1 MHLDVTAQMLLSEL
15 GYSKTETTLAQ
26 MQDIIDNT
34 RGFEK
39 FAKHIISLNEHLK
52 HMKAYIA
59 ISNSLN
65 YLKIK
70 CDDNDAPEILA
81 EFHEAVAHWSA
92 KYHVEVQKVKNKEV
106 YYIIGYQ
113 AKG

>member
-1 MHLDVTAQMLLSEL
+1 MHLDVTAEMLLSEL
-15 GYSKTETTLAQ
+15 GYSKTKATIAQ

-34 RGFEK
+34 RGFDK
-39 FAKHIISLNEHLK
+39 FAKHIISLNEQLK

-81 EFHEAVAHWSA
+81 EFHEAVAHWSS
-92 KYHVEVQKVKNKEV
+92 KYHVEIQKVKQKEV
-106 YYIIGYQ
+106 YYIIGYN
-113 AKG
+113 KD

>member
-15 GYSKTETTLAQ
+15 GYSKTEATLSQ

-34 RGFEK
+34 KGFDK
-39 FAKHIISLNEHLK
+39 FAKHIISLNENLK

-70 CDDNDAPEILA
+70 CDDNDAPEILQ
-81 EFHEAVAHWSA
+81 EFHDAVKHWSE

-106 YYIIGYQ
+106 YYIIGRH
-113 AKG
+113 

>member
-1 MHLDVTAQMLLSEL
+1 MHLDVTAEMLLLEL
-15 GYSKTETTLAQ
+15 GYNKTDTTLGQ

-34 RGFEK
+34 RGFDK
-39 FAKHIISLNEHLK
+39 FAKHIISLNENLK

-70 CDDNDAPEILA
+70 CDDNDAPEILE
-81 EFHEAVAHWSA
+81 EFHETVNKWST
-92 KYHVEVQKVKNKEV
+92 KYHVEVQKVKKKEV
-106 YYIIGYQ
+106 YYIIGYR
-113 AKG
+113 

>member
-1 MHLDVTAQMLLSEL
+1 MHLDVTAEMLLLEL
-15 GYSKTETTLAQ
+15 GYSKTDTTLAQ

-34 RGFEK
+34 RGFDK
-39 FAKHIISLNEHLK
+39 FAKHIISLNEQLK

-70 CDDNDAPEILA
+70 CDDNDAAEILA
-81 EFHEAVAHWSA
+81 EFHDTVKHWSD
-92 KYHVEVQKVKNKEV
+92 KYHVEIQKVKKKEV
-106 YYIIGYQ
+106 YYIIGYH
-113 AKG
+113 

>member
-1 MHLDVTAQMLLSEL
+1 MHLDVTAEMLLSEL
-15 GYSKTETTLAQ
+15 GYSKTQTTIGQ
-26 MQDIIDNT
+26 MQEIIDNT
-34 RGFEK
+34 REFDK
-39 FAKHIISLNEHLK
+39 FAKHIISLNTELK

-81 EFHEAVAHWSA
+81 EFHENIAHWSN
-92 KYHVEVQKVKNKEV
+92 KYHIEIQKVKKKEV
-106 YYIIGYQ
+106 YYIIGYN
-113 AKG
+113 K

>member
-1 MHLDVTAQMLLSEL
+1 MHLDVTAEMLLLEL
-15 GYSKTETTLAQ
+15 GYTRRDSTLSQ
-26 MQDIIDNT
+26 IEEIIQNT

-39 FAKHIISLNEHLK
+39 FAKHIISLNEELR

-70 CDDNDAPEILA
+70 CDDNDAPEILE
-81 EFHEAVAHWSA
+81 EFHEEVKHWGN
-92 KYHVEVQKVKNKEV
+92 KYHVELQKVKNKEV
-106 YYIIGYQ
+106 YYIIGYR
-113 AKG
+113 

>member
-1 MHLDVTAQMLLSEL
+1 MHLDVTAEMLLLEL
-15 GYSKTETTLAQ
+15 GYNKTDTTLGQ

-34 RGFEK
+34 RGFDK
-39 FAKHIISLNEHLK
+39 FAKHIISLNENLK

-70 CDDNDAPEILA
+70 CDDNDAAEILE
-81 EFHEAVAHWSA
+81 EFHETVNKWSV

-106 YYIIGYQ
+106 YYIIGYH
-113 AKG
+113 